1 MKSIMGKVLLF
12 GNGLN
17 LLSQNLSWKTL
28 LSNVQ
33 AKDEVGLVG
42 HDGLNLVDVPYPL
55 QYDYILLSSDF
66 RKKVQDVKDST
77 GWKKVIEDRQMNLK
91 KAIIDE
97 MKDFKSNLIYNQLSN
112 LPFDAYLTTNY
123 DHVLDESLTA
133 MGFQSVVGDKSEM
146 NYNIRRKRCLQKD
159 SILKTIYPV
168 HGDVDS
174 PRSIVIGYNHYCGT
188 VAKVSNYLKG
198 IYKWKEGK
206 VGEQKISSMLD
217 RLQNNDGEIF
227 SWIDHIFISD
237 VYIVG
242 LGLDYSEID
251 LWWLL
256 DRRQRMLRGDG
267 VMKQNKIVYFLIKDS
282 KELQPQEKAKVG
294 LLDRLGVQCRFTS
307 ITPTNSKEYMLAYQ
321 EIVDMIAK
329 EF

>member
-1 MKSIMGKVLLF
+1 
-12 GNGLN
+12 
-17 LLSQNLSWKTL
+17 
-28 LSNVQ
+28 
-33 AKDEVGLVG
+33 
-42 HDGLNLVDVPYPL
+42 
-55 QYDYILLSSDF
+55 
-66 RKKVQDVKDST
+66 
-77 GWKKVIEDRQMNLK
+77 
-91 KAIIDE
+91 
-97 MKDFKSNLIYNQLSN
+97 
-112 LPFDAYLTTNY
+112 
-123 DHVLDESLTA
+123 
-133 MGFQSVVGDKSEM
+133 
-146 NYNIRRKRCLQKD
+146 
-159 SILKTIYPV
+159 
-168 HGDVDS
+168 
-174 PRSIVIGYNHYCGT
+174 
-188 VAKVSNYLKG
+188 
-198 IYKWKEGK
+198 
-206 VGEQKISSMLD
+206 MLD

-227 SWIDHIFISD
+227 SWIDHIFMSD

-267 VMKQNKIVYFLIKDS
+267 VMKQNKIVYFLIKDF